1 MGGLK
6 MGQRLTDKIVN
17 ALPLPPKGKPVVW
30 DAPDSKGRDW
40 VAGFG
45 VRVTAG
51 GARSFIF
58 NYRNAGGVSRRI
70 AIGSPPTWST
80 QAAREQAR
88 EYALAVAKGGDP
100 LADKQA
106 IRNAEAVTQLCDV
119 YLKDHVSGM
128 RNERDARRM
137 VEVIRGAL
145 GSRKVAA
152 VNRLDVSRLHRTI
165 TERGSPYR
173 ANRVLA
179 TASSM
184 FGMAVAQGWCPSNP
198 AKGIKR
204 NPEQQRDRCLEPDE
218 LARLLAVL
226 DSYAHQD
233 IADRFR
239 LALLTGARI
248 GEISGA
254 KWSEF
259 NADLTRWKKP
269 WGRVKSKKD
278 HTIPINGAARALLQR
293 ISSASKTEE
302 TVFRPLNPSGV
313 RRHFV
318 AITAKA
324 EIKGL
329 RIHDLRRSFGSTLI
343 NLQVPMAEIAKL
355 LGHSKIAITEAHYAF
370 LKHDRLAEAS
380 ELAGAALSGGKLRVV
395 R

>member
-1 MGGLK
+1 MGL
-6 MGQRLTDKIVN
+6 RLTDKVV
-17 ALPLPPKGKPVVW
+17 ASLPLPPKGRPVVW

-40 VAGFG
+40 IAGFG
-45 VRVTAG
+45 IRLTPG
-51 GARSFIF
+51 GARSFIY
-58 NYRNAGGVSRRI
+58 NYRVGGRSRRI

-88 EYALAVAKGGDP
+88 EFALAVAKGGDP

-119 YLKDHVSGM
+119 YLKDHVTGM

-137 VEVIRGAL
+137 VEAIRGAL
-145 GSRKVAA
+145 GGRKVAA
-152 VNRLDVSRLHRTI
+152 ITRLDVQRLHRTI
-165 TERGSPYR
+165 TERGAPYR

-198 AKGIKR
+198 AKGVKR

-226 DSYAHQD
+226 DSYPHQD
-233 IADRFR
+233 IADRLK
-239 LALLTGARI
+239 LALFCGARI
-248 GEISGA
+248 GEVSGA
-254 KWSEF
+254 RWSEF
-259 NADLTRWKKP
+259 DPGFTRWRKP

-278 HTIPINGAARALLQR
+278 HTIPLNGAARALLQR
-293 ISSASKTEE
+293 VRSASQTE

-318 AITAKA
+318 AITAAAKI
-324 EIKGL
+324 EGL

-343 NLQVPMAEIAKL
+343 NLQVPLSEISKL
-355 LGHSKIAITEAHYAF
+355 LGHSKTSVTEKHYAF

-380 ELAGAALSGGKLRVV
+380 ELAGEALSGGKLRIV

>member
-1 MGGLK
+1 

-40 VAGFG
+40 IAGFG
-45 VRVTAG
+45 VRLTPG
-51 GARSFIF
+51 GARTFVF

-100 LADKQA
+100 LANKEA

-119 YLKDHVSGM
+119 YLKDHVGGM

-145 GSRKVAA
+145 GSRKVAN
-152 VNRLDVSRLHRTI
+152 VSRLDVARLHRTI
-165 TERGSPYR
+165 TERGAPYR

-218 LARLLAVL
+218 LARLLTVL
-226 DSYAHQD
+226 DGYPHQD
-233 IADRFR
+233 IADRLRF
-239 LALLTGARI
+239 ALLTGARI
-248 GEISGA
+248 GEVSGA

-259 NADLTRWKKP
+259 SNDLSRWKKP

-278 HTIPINGAARALLQR
+278 HTIPLNGAARALLQR
-293 ISSASKTEE
+293 IRSASELE

-324 EIKGL
+324 KIEGL

-343 NLQVPMAEIAKL
+343 NLQVPMAEISKL
-355 LGHSKIAITEAHYAF
+355 LGHSKTAITEAHYAF
-370 LKHDRLAEAS
+370 LKHDRLAEAT
-380 ELAGAALSGGKLRVV
+380 ELAGKALSGGLKVV